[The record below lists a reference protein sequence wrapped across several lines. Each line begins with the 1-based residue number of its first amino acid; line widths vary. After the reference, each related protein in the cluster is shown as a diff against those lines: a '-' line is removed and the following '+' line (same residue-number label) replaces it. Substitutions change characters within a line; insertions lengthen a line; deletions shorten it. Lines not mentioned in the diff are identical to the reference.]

1 MQASGR
7 CAGWQARTARGRELN
22 RKPSAAPAA
31 LVAAILTF
39 ALAAPAEAL
48 ITPAVTVA
56 GPEAGILD
64 FGGVAMAPDGT
75 GGLVFTKAVEGVPH
89 VFATRFVGG
98 AWSAPIRVD
107 WDQPFEGG
115 QARIAAGPRGEL
127 LVVWVTQVA
136 TVKNRLR
143 FGLFA
148 AKLGRGASG
157 FGPSE
162 LIDANVGEGVGVD
175 PSLSGTRP
183 GQAIVAYRAITF
195 NFNGNTFSNAV
206 QLRPGDVMADIR
218 LARLKGERWA
228 RIGAVNRNPEASMRP
243 PSPTNG
249 PQVATAP
256 DGSAAVAWQEPDQT
270 GAARIW
276 LRRVFGATP
285 GPVLEASPASWQ
297 GQPVSADA
305 DAFSLGLSPLAQV
318 GVAFRIAAAPGSAL
332 SARLLYNSLPSTDA
346 LGAATLNGAV
356 LADGG
361 GAGPPGGSG
370 PPDVSVGD
378 EGGAEGSLRL
388 GFLAAG
394 QPHLVGLDGKG
405 ALAGVSLPTGPP
417 AQAGTQPVVAVG
429 PEGSGLLAYAATDAA
444 GRPAVAVRQEFSSG
458 AAQTGLLSGSGGG
471 PVAELAIGRAGSG
484 DALIGFRQGEPG
496 HLQIV
501 AERVGAPPAAFS
513 VKAPSGWIEPRR
525 AKLRWRPAASAVG
538 GISYAVLLDGRTVAR
553 DLHRRAFRP
562 RPGQLGNGTRQV
574 RVLAT
579 DALGEQL
586 LSKPVK
592 LRIDGQPP
600 VVRVKLGADRR
611 IAVRVADPDSGTRSK
626 ATVVRFG
633 DGERA
638 RGGSGFHHAYA
649 RSGRYTVAVRAIDR
663 VGNRVRRRFELRIR

>member
-1 MQASGR
+1 MHEEGDGR
-7 CAGWQARTARGRELN
+7 RSSRAARERALS
-22 RKPSAAPAA
+22 RKLSVAPAA
-31 LVAAILTF
+31 LAVAVLGF
-39 ALAAPAEAL
+39 ALAAPAGAL

-56 GPEAGILD
+56 GPEADILD

-75 GGLVFTKAVEGVPH
+75 GGLVFTEAVEGVPH
-89 VFATRFVGG
+89 VFASRFVGG

-148 AKLGRGASG
+148 AKLGHGASS

-195 NFNGNTFSNAV
+195 DFSGNTFSNAV

-218 LARLKGERWA
+218 LARLRGDRWA

-276 LRRVFGATP
+276 LRRVFGTTP

-297 GQPVSADA
+297 GAPVSADA

-318 GVAFRIAAAPGSAL
+318 GVAFHIAAGPGSAL
-332 SARLLYNSLPSTDA
+332 SGRLLYNSLPSTDA

-361 GAGPPGGSG
+361 AAPAGGSG

-378 EGGAEGSLRL
+378 EGGPEGSLRL
-388 GFLAAG
+388 GFLAGAEPRLMG
-394 QPHLVGLDGKG
+394 IDSKGTLVG
-405 ALAGVSLPTGPP
+405 VPLPAGPP
-417 AQAGTQPVVAVG
+417 AQAGTQPVAAIG
-429 PEGSGLLAYAATDAA
+429 PEGGGLLAYASTDAA
-444 GRPAVAVRQEFSSG
+444 GRPAVEVRQEFASG
-458 AAQTGLLSGSGGG
+458 AVQTGLVSGSGGG
-471 PVAELAIGRAGSG
+471 PVAELAIGRAGAG
-484 DALIGFRQGEPG
+484 DALIAFRQGEPG
-496 HLQIV
+496 RLQIV
-501 AERVGAPPAAFS
+501 AERVSAPPAAFA
-513 VKAPSGWIEPRR
+513 VKAPAGWIRPRR
-525 AKLRWRPAASAVG
+525 ARLRWQAAASAVG
-538 GISYAVLLDGRTVAR
+538 GISYAVLLDGRAVAR
-553 DLHRRAFRP
+553 GLRRRAFRP
-562 RPGQLGNGTRQV
+562 PPGQLGNGIRQV

-586 LSKPVK
+586 LSRPAK
-592 LRIDGQPP
+592 LRVDGQAP
-600 VVRVKLGADRR
+600 VVRVKRGGHRR
-611 IAVRVADPDSGTRSK
+611 IAIRVADPDSGMKSK
-626 ATVVRFG
+626 ATLVRFG

-638 RGGSGFHHAYA
+638 RGGGDFHHAYA
-649 RSGRYTVAVRAIDR
+649 RPGRYTVVVRAIDR
-663 VGNRVRRRFELRIR
+663 VGNRLRRRFEVGIR